1 MSSTRLEDDERRARL
16 AARHLLLPSTR
27 TDDVPGI
34 ADAMVALHSSDPP
47 TVYLSAMV
55 RMAHPSVAAV
65 EQVLYLDRQ
74 LIRHHAMR
82 RTLWVATPAVVRR
95 MHAAATLALVEPERR
110 RTRQMLAANGVA
122 EPEAWLA
129 EAEEAVLADLRE
141 HGPSTARAVGQRLPA
156 LRHPLQ
162 LAPGK
167 SYAALQ
173 GAHTR
178 VLTILGFA
186 GKMVRT
192 RPSSWVNGSYAYA
205 ATEDWLPGGLAGEDP
220 RVAAADLAG
229 HWLRRFGPGTT
240 TDLAWWMGWPL
251 RTTRQALA
259 DCGAVQVELTGGP
272 GWLAPDDEPVP
283 AVEPWVAVLPGLDP
297 TTMGWKQRDWYL
309 PAAAADAFDNVGNGG
324 PTLWVDGRIVG
335 AWAQTR
341 DGQIHTHYFE
351 PVPLTRRRQIDD
363 RIAEVRAMIG
373 DTRFTVRF
381 PGNVHARILG

>member
-1 MSSTRLEDDERRARL
+1 MRLVIDDEERRARL
-16 AARHLLLPSTR
+16 ATRHLLLPSTR

-34 ADAMVALHSSDPP
+34 ADAVVALHSTDPV

-55 RMAHPSVAAV
+55 RMVHPSIAAV
-65 EQVLYLDRQ
+65 EQALYVDRQ

-95 MHAAATLALVEPERR
+95 MHATATLTLVEPERR
-110 RTRQMLAANGVA
+110 RMQQMLAANGVA
-122 EPEAWLA
+122 DPEGWLA
-129 EAEEAVLADLRE
+129 EAERLVLADLRE

-162 LAPGK
+162 LNPGK
-167 SYAALQ
+167 AYAGTQ
-173 GAHTR
+173 SAHTR

-186 GKMVRT
+186 GLMLRT
-192 RPSSWVNGSYAYA
+192 RPSSWINGAYAYA
-205 ATEDWLPGGLAGEDP
+205 AAEDWLPGGLAGEDP
-220 RVAAADLAG
+220 RASARELAG

-259 DCGAVQVELTGGP
+259 DCGAVEVELAAGP
-272 GWLAPDDEPVP
+272 GWIAGEDEPVG
-283 AVEPWVAVLPGLDP
+283 AAEPWVAVLPGLDP
-297 TTMGWKQRDWYL
+297 STMGWKQRDWYL
-309 PAAAADAFDNVGNGG
+309 PGAAAEAFDSVGNGG

-341 DGQIHTHYFE
+341 DGVIHTHYFE
-351 PVPLTRRRQIDD
+351 PVPAARRRQLDE
-363 RIAEVRAMIG
+363 RIQEVKAMIG

-381 PGNVHARILG
+381 PGNIHARIVG

>member
-1 MSSTRLEDDERRARL
+1 MRLEDDERRARL

-27 TDDVPGI
+27 IDDIPGI
-34 ADAMVALHSSDPP
+34 ADALVALHSTDPA

-55 RMAHPSVAAV
+55 RMVHPSIAAV
-65 EQVLYLDRQ
+65 ERALYVDRR

-82 RTLWVATPAVVRR
+82 RTLWVATPEVVRR
-95 MHAAATLALVEPERR
+95 MHVTTTLALVEPERR
-110 RTRQMLAANGVA
+110 RTQRMLAANGVA
-122 EPEAWLA
+122 DPEAWLA
-129 EAEEAVLADLRE
+129 DAEHRVLADLRE

-156 LRHPLQ
+156 LRVPLP
-162 LAPGK
+162 LNPGK
-167 SYAALQ
+167 AYAGTQ

-186 GKMVRT
+186 GLMLRA
-192 RPSSWVNGSYAYA
+192 RPSSWVNGAYAYA
-205 ATEDWLPGGLAGEDP
+205 AAEDWLPGGLDDADP
-220 RVAAADLAG
+220 RVAAAELAG

-251 RTTRQALA
+251 HRTRQALA
-259 DCGAVQVELTGGP
+259 DCGAVEVELAVGP

-283 AVEPWVAVLPGLDP
+283 APEPWVAVLPGLDP

-309 PAAAADAFDNVGNGG
+309 PAAAADAFDSVGNGG

-341 DGQIHTHYFE
+341 DGEIHIHYFE
-351 PVPLTRRRQIDD
+351 PVPAARRAEIDA
-363 RIAEVRAMIG
+363 RIAEVKQMIG

-381 PGNVHARILG
+381 PGNIHARILG